1 MNSLILLSTLAAA
14 DFLVEMKTSGTQSL
28 MILKDGAPLESF
40 QPGTPVSVQSVTK
53 PFVSLAA
60 GRLWTEGKLKS
71 LDLKVGELLP
81 ELAKDPK
88 GAVTLRHLLSHS
100 SGIRD
105 ARDNKGRTLNAFM
118 DTKDVSEY
126 IAKLPVDGPPGQ
138 EYKYNNV
145 GVALLSLALERI
157 AGEPLHLYLRRT
169 LLRPMGIQSDQW
181 RTDKNNRSPFFF
193 GLSINAEDLAKIG
206 QLIIND
212 GQWQDQQLLSPEWI
226 KLSTQEPGNTTNP
239 RLGLI
244 WFFQASATP
253 GQKPALIQH
262 TGDGGN
268 YLLIFPKYNLVAV
281 RLRPNSSKPDPL
293 KDFPNLVVDRFIRQ

>member
-1 MNSLILLSTLAAA
+1 MTPFILLAALVSA
-14 DFLVEMKTSGTQSL
+14 DFLTDIKNSGTQAL
-28 MILKDGAPLESF
+28 LIVKDGQPVESF
-40 QPGTPVSVQSVTK
+40 QPATRVAVQSVTK
-53 PFVSLAA
+53 PFVSLAV

-71 LDLKVGELLP
+71 LDLTLGELLP

-88 GAVTLRHLLSHS
+88 APITLRHLLSHS
-100 SGIRD
+100 SGIHD
-105 ARDNKGRTLNAFM
+105 ARDNQGSTLRQFM
-118 DTKDVSEY
+118 DTKDFFAYVS
-126 IAKLPVDGPPGQ
+126 KLPIDNPPGK
-138 EYKYNNV
+138 EYKYNNA
-145 GVALLSLALERI
+145 GVTLLSQALERI

-212 GQWQDQQLLSPEWI
+212 GQWQGPQLISPEWI

-281 RLRPNSSKPDPL
+281 RLRPNSDKPDPL

>member
-1 MNSLILLSTLAAA
+1 MTTLLLITTLAAT
-14 DFLVEMKTSGTQSL
+14 DFLAEVKTSGTQGL
-28 MILKDGAPLESF
+28 VILKDGSPIESF
-40 QPGTPVSVQSVTK
+40 QPGRRVSVQSVTK

-71 LDLKVGELLP
+71 LDLKVGEVLP

-105 ARDNKGRTLNAFM
+105 ARDSKGRTLNEFM
-118 DTKDVSEY
+118 DAKDVSEFV
-126 IAKLPVDGPPGQ
+126 AKLPLDGPPGQ
-138 EYKYNNV
+138 EYKYSNV

-169 LLRPMGIQSDQW
+169 LLRPMDIQSDEW
-181 RTDKNNRSPFFF
+181 RLDKRGRSPFYF

-212 GQWQDQQLLSPEWI
+212 GQWQGQQLLAPDWI
-226 KLSTQEPGNTTNP
+226 RLSTQEPGNTTNP

-244 WFFQASATP
+244 WFFQTSTTP
-253 GQKPALIQH
+253 GAKPTLIQH

-268 YLLIFPKYNLVAV
+268 YLLIFPKHNLVAV
-281 RLRPNSSKPDPL
+281 RLRPNSGKPDPL

>member
-1 MNSLILLSTLAAA
+1 MTPFILLAALVSA
-14 DFLVEMKTSGTQSL
+14 DFLTEIKNSGTQAL
-28 MILKDGAPLESF
+28 LIVKDGQPVESF
-40 QPGTPVSVQSVTK
+40 QPATRVAVQSVTK

-60 GRLWTEGKLKS
+60 GRLRTEGKLKS
-71 LDLKVGELLP
+71 LDLKIGEILP

-88 GAVTLRHLLSHS
+88 APVTLRHLLSHS

-105 ARDNKGRTLNAFM
+105 ARDSKGRTLNEFM
-118 DTKDVSEY
+118 DTKDVLEY
-126 IAKLPVDGPPGQ
+126 VSKLPIEAPPGQ
-138 EYKYNNV
+138 EYKYSNV
-145 GVALLSLALERI
+145 GVALTSLALERI

-169 LLRPMGIQSDQW
+169 LLRAMGIQSDEW
-181 RTDKNNRSPFFF
+181 RLDKRGRSPFYF

-212 GQWQDQQLLSPEWI
+212 GQWQGKQLLSPEWI

-244 WFFQASATP
+244 WFFQASTTP
-253 GQKPALIQH
+253 GAKPAMIQH

-281 RLRPNSSKPDPL
+281 RLRPNSGKPDPL